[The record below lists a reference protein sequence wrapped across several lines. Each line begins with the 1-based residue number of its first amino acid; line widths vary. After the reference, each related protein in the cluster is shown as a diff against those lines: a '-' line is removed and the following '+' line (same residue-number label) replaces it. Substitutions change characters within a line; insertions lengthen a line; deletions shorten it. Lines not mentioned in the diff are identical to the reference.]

1 MRRARGRFP
10 NGRYLVSIVSQ
21 RSQLTLQVPKSECL
35 SVCSERRVLDKDEME
50 WPPKE
55 RGVSVRALVS
65 LVFFK
70 GVLIT
75 LLAVWLVWLVWLV
88 WRGRGK

>member
-1 MRRARGRFP
+1 MRRAQGRFP
-10 NGRYLVSIVSQ
+10 NGRHLVSIVSQ

-55 RGVSVRALVS
+55 RGVSVDAHLS
-65 LVFFK
+65 LVFTKVF
-70 GVLIT
+70 VIR
-75 LLAVWLVWLVWLV
+75 LLAVWLV
-88 WRGRGK
+88 